1 MSKKNTNKE
10 DIHRL
15 TYLIK
20 EIELKQVLL
29 KKVIERAHILSS
41 RIDANRNERER
52 EDRQQILNQNI
63 IQAQYRPPVNT
74 TISVFAHSKR
84 KRVRNTKPRDKPVFS
99 GTNICVGDKV
109 EVLNPKINQAQE
121 GTVIGVTKSGF
132 VEVDSGDDKIINWHH
147 FLSKIPYPRHFKR
160 IIW

>member
-1 MSKKNTNKE
+1 MSKKNTEKE

-29 KKVIERAHILSS
+29 KKERAHILSS
-41 RIDANRNERER
+41 RIDANRRERER

-63 IQAQYRPPVNT
+63 IQAQYRPPVNR

-109 EVLNPKINQAQE
+109 EVLNPKINQAQK

-132 VEVDSGDDKIINWHH
+132 VKVDSGDDKII
-147 FLSKIPYPRHFKR
+147 KR
-160 IIW
+160 IHNNLKNKNE